1 FYCLCLIATSV
12 LRPSPHGG
20 EFRCCNARTGP
31 QVHLVGTQ
39 PLRRVTPGRVR
50 PPSIPLKPP
59 TARGISPD
67 CLTVRD
73 SGRFLVSNTTPTIGE
88 MGLAQWLP
96 ARTTFQSFHKCSPGR
111 DRLPQKSGLRP
122 DRRRLRGR
130 KKGTTVDEPQWTA
143 RGDGVDRSQRGTQLT
158 AKFVTEGAATWS
170 RLPGRVVGAEGLELS
185 DQSTTPSILQAPFH
199 FHYPTVHLS
208 TTAPVVPA
216 AVARHQRRTGVLARI
231 LARIPRRS

>member
-1 FYCLCLIATSV
+1 
-12 LRPSPHGG
+12 
-20 EFRCCNARTGP
+20 
-31 QVHLVGTQ
+31 
-39 PLRRVTPGRVR
+39 
-50 PPSIPLKPP
+50 
-59 TARGISPD
+59 
-67 CLTVRD
+67 
-73 SGRFLVSNTTPTIGE
+73 
-88 MGLAQWLP
+88 
-96 ARTTFQSFHKCSPGR
+96 RTTFLVVPRASVGR
-111 DRLPQKSGLRP
+111 DPPPPDSGLRP
-122 DRRRLRGR
+122 DGCRLRGW
-130 KKGTTVDEPQWTA
+130 KKGQLSMNLGGPY